1 MVPTLEF
8 YTGRY
13 TVYTAKT
20 ARNRPIQHT
29 RSVPRVCRYT
39 ARSNTVS
46 LYSIQR
52 IHYTAPYADPLPPGN
67 GLTHIAEG
75 QQIYFAGGSSKR
87 NEGDWMYSMWT
98 SM

>member
-20 ARNRPIQHT
+20 ARNGPIQLT
-29 RSVPRVCRYT
+29 RPVPRVCRYT
-39 ARSNTVS
+39 ARPYTVA

-52 IHYTAPYADPLPPGN
+52 IHYTALYTDPL
-67 GLTHIAEG
+67 AV
-75 QQIYFAGGSSKR
+75 
-87 NEGDWMYSMWT
+87 
-98 SM
+98 